1 MLTQKQQKQAAKA
14 FYQHWKDKQG
24 YEKGETQ
31 AFWNMLLRDIF
42 GVAKTEDIIEYEK
55 TVQSKSRNFIDA
67 YIAPTK
73 ILIEQKSADKDLLKP
88 AKQSDGS
95 MLTPY
100 QQAKRYA
107 DELPLSAKPR
117 YIIACNFREFH
128 IHDME
133 KPQDAP
139 QIVLLKDLQKEYHR
153 LSFIIDN
160 HSNAHIQKEVE
171 LSIEAGKIVGLL
183 YDAIARQYKDMSNP
197 KSIESLNK
205 LCVRL
210 VFCLYAED
218 TDIFHAKDAFRDYL
232 LNHSPQSMRQAL
244 IDLFTVLNTPQ
255 NQRQNLYLSDDC
267 LQFPY
272 ANGGLFTGDI
282 EIPLMNDEIYRLI
295 TTTACEFDWS
305 EISPT
310 IFGAVFESTL
320 NPETRRSGGMHYTS
334 IENIHKVIDPLFLD
348 DLKDELAQ
356 ILQLKQKATIMKRVA
371 EFQHKLASLT
381 FLDPAAGSGNFLTET
396 YISLRHIENQ
406 ALAFAYGGQKQL
418 IDPIKVSISQFY
430 GIEINDF
437 AVSVAQTALWIAEIQ
452 SKHQTEEIFSD
463 TQIEYL
469 PLKTHATFVEGNAL
483 RIDWNSVIPASEL
496 NYIMGN
502 PPFVGY
508 SLQNKAQKD
517 DLLSVLIDENG
528 KPLKTAG
535 KVDYVAGWYY
545 KACGYMQGTNI
556 QAAFVSTNSICQGEQ
571 PAFVFKHLKERYQI
585 QFNFAYRTFRW
596 DSEAYDKAAVHC
608 VIIGFSLSG
617 SLKNNRNAVG
627 WVSNPPT
634 TPTGVDKNQMNTN
647 NLSGSLKTNNNTA
660 EPPTVIASEQSERG
674 NLPATENA
682 PNNNN
687 DKAVGWAFQPTTT
700 PTGVDN
706 TNIITDNANID
717 FAPNGAMVGKDAH
730 PTTEQSMTENLS
742 GSLKTNNNT
751 TTSVILSD
759 SEESLS
765 NNRDSS
771 LATQVQNDEMFSGS
785 LKKQKIIYDGDKQI
799 TAKNINAYLIDA
811 PPDILIES
819 RNKPICNVTD
829 ILKGS
834 IPVDDGNFFFTTEE
848 KEDFLVKEPK
858 AEKYIRKFYGA
869 REFLHNEERWCLWLI
884 NATPSELKSMPKV
897 MERIKRV
904 QEFRLKSTK
913 AATRKFADYSTR
925 FMEIRQPETNYLLF
939 PSHSSE
945 NRKYI
950 PIGFEKP
957 ETICGNA
964 NLLIP
969 NADLYMFGVLT
980 SSVHMAW
987 MRAVAGRLEMR
998 YRYSGNIVYNNF
1010 IWCEP
1015 DTAQKA
1021 KIEHTA
1027 QAILDARANYPT
1039 SSLADLYDEL
1049 TMPPDLR
1056 AAHKANDTAV
1066 LTAYGLPKT
1075 ITEEE
1080 IVAFLMQEY
1089 QKRTS
1094 KN

>member
-1 MLTQKQQKQAAKA
+1 MLTQKQQRLAAKA

-24 YEKGETQ
+24 YEKGKTQ
-31 AFWNMLLRDIF
+31 QFWNMLLRDIF
-42 GVAKTEDIIEYEK
+42 GVEKTEDFIEYEK
-55 TVQSKSRNFIDA
+55 TVYNGKSQNYIDA
-67 YIAPTK
+67 YIASTQV
-73 ILIEQKSADKDLLKP
+73 LIEHKSDNVDLTRK
-88 AKQSDGS
+88 AKQSDGEFR
-95 MLTPY
+95 TPY
-100 QQAKRYA
+100 EQAKHYGDDLPYA
-107 DELPLSAKPR
+107 QKPR

-128 IHDME
+128 IHDMN
-133 KPQDAP
+133 KPHEEP

-153 LSFIIDN
+153 LSFIAERYKP
-160 HSNAHIQKEVE
+160 AHIQKEE
-171 LSIEAGKIVGLL
+171 QLSIDAGKIVGIL
-183 YDAIARQYKDMSNP
+183 YDALAKQYKDINDP
-197 KSIESLNK
+197 ATQQSLNK

-210 VFCLYAED
+210 VFCLYAENAD
-218 TDIFHAKDAFRDYL
+218 LFHQRSAFYDYL
-232 LNHSPQSMRQAL
+232 QEFTPRETRQAL
-244 IDLFTVLNTPQ
+244 IDLFTVFNTPD
-255 NQRQNLYLSDDC
+255 NARGKLYLSEEC
-267 LQFPY
+267 LKFPY
-272 ANGGLFTGDI
+272 VNGGLFADQDI
-282 EIPLMNDEIYRLI
+282 EIPQITAEIRNLLLEK
-295 TTTACEFDWS
+295 ASNGFDWA

-334 IENIHKVIDPLFLD
+334 IENIYKVIKPLFLD
-348 DLKDELAQ
+348 DLIDELDDIKKLVDKHA
-356 ILQLKQKATIMKRVA
+356 IKRRVTDY
-371 EFQHKLASLT
+371 QRKLSSLT
-381 FLDPAAGSGNFLTET
+381 FLDPAAGSGNFLTQT
-396 YISLRHIENQ
+396 YIELRKLENQ
-406 ALAFAYGGQKQL
+406 ALHFAYGKQINWL
-418 IDPIKVSISQFY
+418 DPIQVKIGQFY

-452 SKHQTEEIFSD
+452 MKRQTEEIFTDS
-463 TQIEYL
+463 QIEYL
-469 PLKTHATFVEGNAL
+469 PLKSFAHFYEGNAL
-483 RIDWNSVIPASEL
+483 RLDWNSVIPASEL

-617 SLKNNRNAVG
+617 SLKQAF
-627 WVSNPPT
+627 NP
-634 TPTGVDKNQMNTN
+634 
-647 NLSGSLKTNNNTA
+647 A
-660 EPPTVIASEQSERG
+660 CHCEPEQSS
-674 NLPATENA
+674 
-682 PNNNN
+682 
-687 DKAVGWAFQPTTT
+687 
-700 PTGVDN
+700 GVA
-706 TNIITDNANID
+706 I
-717 FAPNGAMVGKDAH
+717 H
-730 PTTEQSMTENLS
+730 SMTQ
-742 GSLKTNNNT
+742 
-751 TTSVILSD
+751 
-759 SEESLS
+759 SLS
-765 NNRDSS
+765 NADRRCNDTALS
-771 LATQVQNDEMFSGS
+771 LSGS

-811 PPDILIES
+811 PDILVES
-819 RNKPICNVTD
+819 RRKPIFPVSEMIYGNKPTD
-829 ILKGS
+829 GGFLLFNEEERQTILA
-834 IPVDDGNFFFTTEE
+834 
-848 KEDFLVKEPK
+848 KEPNIQHL
-858 AEKYIRKFYGA
+858 IRPIVGA
-869 REFLHNEERWCLWLI
+869 TEYI
-884 NATPSELKSMPKV
+884 NATPRYCLWLVKATPKDLRTSHYIAQQIEKV
-897 MERIKRV
+897 K
-904 QEFRLKSTK
+904 QYRLASPKE
-913 AATRKFADYSTR
+913 ATRKSAETPHLFQ
-925 FMEIRQPETNYLLF
+925 EIRQPESDYLLF
-939 PSHSSE
+939 PRVSSE
-945 NRKYI
+945 RRRYI
-950 PIGFEKP
+950 PIGFVSP
-957 ETICGNA
+957 EIIASDACSI
-964 NLLIP
+964 IP

-1027 QAILDARANYPT
+1027 RAILDARANYPT